1 MKIEGNVIRI
11 NDNVITIDGDVTLKG
26 NFECTT
32 VTERVACELAGAEGI
47 VTEWYLDSAKP
58 PVGTWGIGVTN
69 ASGHLVDR
77 YKDKPASIERVL
89 QIFIWL
95 LRTSYGPQVRTAFK
109 GRALTEAQ
117 FAAALS
123 FHYNTGAINGTA
135 WVGLFLAGK
144 VAEARKFLET
154 HYLNNGDLKQRRM
167 DEAALFFDGK
177 WKHLDG
183 LVNVYPVRKPSYLPG
198 KPTRVDI
205 RADVA
210 RALAA
215 Q

>member
-1 MKIEGNVIRI
+1 MPRA
-11 NDNVITIDGDVTLKG
+11 TL
-26 NFECTT
+26 
-32 VTERVACELAGAEGI
+32 
-47 VTEWYLDSAKP
+47 S
-58 PVGTWGIGVTN
+58 
-69 ASGHLVDR
+69 DR
-77 YKDKPASIERVL
+77 YKDKPATIERVM

-95 LRTSYGPQVRTAFK
+95 VRTKYGPEVLAAFR

-123 FHYNTGAINGTA
+123 FHYNTGAIGGTA
-135 WVGLFLAGK
+135 WVPLYLTGK
-144 VAEARKFLET
+144 FAEARKFLET
-154 HYLNNGDLKQRRM
+154 HYLNDGDLKQRRM

>member
-1 MKIEGNVIRI
+1 MSTNGNITPRI
-11 NDNVITIDGDVTLKG
+11 
-26 NFECTT
+26 
-32 VTERVACELAGAEGI
+32 ACELVGAEGI
-47 VTEWYLDSAKP
+47 VPEWYLDSATP
-58 PVGTWGIGVTN
+58 RVGTWGIGVTN

-95 LRTSYGPQVRTAFK
+95 LRTSYGPQVLAAFK

-123 FHYNTGAINGTA
+123 FHYNTGAIAGTA
-135 WVGLFLAGK
+135 WVSLYLAGK

-154 HYLNNGDLKQRRM
+154 HYLNDGDLKQRRM

-183 LVNVYPVRKPSYLPG
+183 LVNVYTVRKPSYLPG
-198 KPTRVDI
+198 KATRVDI

>member
-1 MKIEGNVIRI
+1 MTINGN
-11 NDNVITIDGDVTLKG
+11 ITARL
-26 NFECTT
+26 
-32 VTERVACELAGAEGI
+32 ACEVAGAEGI
-47 VTEWYLDSAKP
+47 VLEWYLDSATP

-77 YKDKPASIERVL
+77 YKDKPASIERVM
-89 QIFIWL
+89 QIYIWL
-95 LRTSYGPQVRTAFK
+95 LRTKYGPEVLAAFK

-123 FHYNTGAINGTA
+123 FHYNTGAIGVTA
-135 WVGLFLAGK
+135 WVPLYLAGK
-144 VAEARKFLET
+144 IAEARKFLET
-154 HYLNNGDLKQRRM
+154 HYLNDGDLKQRRM